1 MGGEWVSCVQPWMW
15 PSGDDPIMCGPHP
28 VEMFSVT
35 VSPGVIV
42 YWDIAAECICMR
54 LFGEYLNRL
63 LNTHISAAGPGVIRW
78 SAGCRLLSCVLKRI
92 KTAETQMCAGGF

>member
-15 PSGDDPIMCGPHP
+15 PSGDDPIKRGPHP

-63 LNTHISAAGPGVIRW
+63 LNTHVSAAGPGVIHW
-78 SAGCRLLSCVLKRI
+78 SAACLLSCVCSFLK
-92 KTAETQMCAGGF
+92 KDQNG